1 MTIEEDMNKFLES
14 GICIVRNPKTM
25 AIEGVFQHKFKFKI
39 PEIHKALYGEDVN
52 YKITLHDAYAE
63 EDEE

>member
-1 MTIEEDMNKFLES
+1 MTIEEDLNKFLDS

-39 PEIHKALYGEDVN
+39 PEIHKVLYDDANVEKDED
-52 YKITLHDAYAE
+52 
-63 EDEE
+63 